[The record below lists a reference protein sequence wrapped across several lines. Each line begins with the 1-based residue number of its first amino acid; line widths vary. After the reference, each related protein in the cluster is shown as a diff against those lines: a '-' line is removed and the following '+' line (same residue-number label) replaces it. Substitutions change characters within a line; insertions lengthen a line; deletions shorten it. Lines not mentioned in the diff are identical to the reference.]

1 MILTEYNNLSAAV
14 EFDSNSSRTAVVWD
28 GYERTVP
35 WPLNLLHETMKFHF
49 SGSPTPPSPPTPPE
63 PIYVVEIIDNE
74 LYVNG
79 TNTHLNVKGDPGESA
94 YEIYVRLQ
102 KEKGEPY
109 YETEQEWIDAL
120 NAYSER
126 AGEAE
131 RADGITW
138 ATF

>member
-1 MILTEYNNLSAAV
+1 MILTEYNDLNTAI
-14 EFDSNSSRTAVVWD
+14 EFDSNSNRSAIIWD
-28 GYERTVP
+28 GYERSVP
-35 WPLNLLHETMKFHF
+35 WPLNLIHEAMKFHL
-49 SGSPTPPSPPTPPE
+49 SDSPE
-63 PIYVVEIIDNE
+63 PIYVVEIINNE
-74 LYVNG
+74 LYING

-120 NAYSER
+120 NTYSER

-131 RADGITW
+131 KAEEADGITW
-138 ATF
+138 TTF